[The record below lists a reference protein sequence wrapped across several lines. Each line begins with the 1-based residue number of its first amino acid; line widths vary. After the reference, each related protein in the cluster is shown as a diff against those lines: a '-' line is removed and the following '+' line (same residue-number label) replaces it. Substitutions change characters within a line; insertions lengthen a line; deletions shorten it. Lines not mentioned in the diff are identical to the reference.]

1 MSTHPH
7 PVRIDTRLLLRIYTG
22 VAMATGATL
31 ALFGPWLVGPDPAG
45 VPWVRAGEIRQVGA
59 LLVVAGCFSLP
70 LANVDDPESRRRGL
84 LWFAIGHT
92 VLAAQVWLQHPPIQ
106 TVGRSTWVSLDGS
119 ILFAVSM
126 LMWVAWL
133 HGEDAD
139 GRFGSMVMVSLFG
152 DQDASATRQLRSE
165 YQRRIEA
172 AAAQEERH
180 RLARDL
186 HDSVKQQLFAI
197 HTAAATAQERFEGD
211 AGGARAAVDQI
222 RASAREAMAEMDA
235 MLQGLRAA
243 PLENVGLVG
252 ALQLACDTLAFRT
265 GARVEFVPGGLPPS
279 ASLPPGAHE
288 TAFRVAQEALSN
300 IARHA
305 RAAHVTA
312 TIGSRD
318 GALVLTVEDDG
329 PGFDPGASPRGQ
341 GIANMR
347 SRAAECRG
355 FLNIENLEAGGTRLA
370 LEIPST
376 APTPKEARGYGKNAL
391 GWIALLAIHVY
402 AVFTASDKNIQRGD
416 LVLVALPVSAMVI
429 LFCARDVLAYLRS
442 RRPPEVRP

>member
-22 VAMATGATL
+22 VAMATGVL
-31 ALFGPWLVGPDPAG
+31 LVLFGPWLVGPDPEG
-45 VPWVRAGEIRQVGA
+45 VPWVRASAIRQVGA
-59 LLVVAGCFSLP
+59 LLIVAACFSLP

-84 LWFAIGHT
+84 LWFAIGHA
-92 VLAAQVWLQHPPIQ
+92 VLAALAWLQHPPIE

-119 ILFAVSM
+119 ILAAVSM

-133 HGEDAD
+133 HGDDAD
-139 GRFGSMVMVSLFG
+139 GRFGVMVSLFG
-152 DQDASATRQLRSE
+152 EHDASATRQLRSE

-186 HDSVKQQLFAI
+186 HDSIKQQIFAI
-197 HTAAATAQERFEGD
+197 HTAAATAQARFD
-211 AGGARAAVDQI
+211 AEPSGARAAIDQI
-222 RASAREAMAEMDA
+222 RASAREAMSEMDA

-243 PLENVGLVG
+243 PLENVGLIG
-252 ALQLACDTLAFRT
+252 ALQLACEALAFRT
-265 GARVEFVPGGLPPS
+265 GAGVEFVPGELPPS

-312 TIGSRD
+312 TIGSKN
-318 GALVLTVEDDG
+318 GALVLAVEDDG

-347 SRAAECRG
+347 SRAAECHG
-355 FLNIENLEAGGTRLA
+355 FLNIEKVEAGGTRLE

-376 APTPKEARGYGKNAL
+376 TPTLKEARGYGMKAL
-391 GWIALLAIHVY
+391 GWGALLAFQVY
-402 AVFTASDKNIQRGD
+402 AVFTESHKNSQRGD
-416 LVLVALPVSAMVI
+416 LVLFSLPVSAMAF
-429 LFCARDVLAYLRS
+429 LFFAREVLAYLRA
-442 RRPPEVRP
+442 RRPPEARP

>member
-22 VAMATGATL
+22 LTMATGVTL
-31 ALFGPWLVGPDPAG
+31 MLVGPWLVGPDPAG
-45 VPWVRAGEIRQVGA
+45 VPWVRAAAIRPIGA

-70 LANVDDPESRRRGL
+70 LANVDDPEARRRGL
-84 LWFAIGHT
+84 LWFAIGHA
-92 VLAAQVWLQHPPIQ
+92 VLAALAWLQHPPIQ
-106 TVGRSTWVSLDGS
+106 TAEQAAWVSLDGS
-119 ILFAVSM
+119 ILAAVSM

-139 GRFGSMVMVSLFG
+139 GRFGVMVSLFG
-152 DQDASATRQLRSE
+152 DTDASAPQQLRSE

-197 HTAAATAQERFEGD
+197 HTAAATAQARFEGD
-211 AGGARAAVDQI
+211 PGGVRSAVDQI
-222 RASAREAMAEMDA
+222 RASAREAMSEMDA

-252 ALQLACDTLAFRT
+252 ALKQACEALAFRT
-265 GARVEFVPGGLPPS
+265 GACVDFVPGDLPPS

-288 TAFRVAQEALSN
+288 IAFRVAQEALSN
-300 IARHA
+300 VARHA
-305 RAAHVTA
+305 RATLVRVMLGNT
-312 TIGSRD
+312 G
-318 GALVLTVEDDG
+318 GALTLRVEDNG
-329 PGFDPGASPRGQ
+329 VGFDPTGPPRGQ
-341 GIANMR
+341 GLANMR

-355 FLNIENLEAGGTRLA
+355 FLNVERTEDGLTRVD

-376 APTPKEARGYGKNAL
+376 APEPGEARRYRNNAL
-391 GWIALLAIHVY
+391 MWSALLFVQTY
-402 AVFTASDKNIQRGD
+402 ALVVASSARSRHLD
-416 LVLVALPVSAMVI
+416 LLFLQLPVAAGA
-429 LFCARDVLAYLRS
+429 LLLGGRDLLAYLRA
-442 RRPPEVRP
+442 RRPPEARP